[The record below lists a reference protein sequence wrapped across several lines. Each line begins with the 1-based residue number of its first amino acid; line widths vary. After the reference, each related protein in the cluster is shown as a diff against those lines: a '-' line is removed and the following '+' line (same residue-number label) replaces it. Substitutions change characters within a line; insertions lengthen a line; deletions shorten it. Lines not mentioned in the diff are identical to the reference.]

1 MKITLVGMGSGAP
14 GSLTAAGLETL
25 RGAELIIGARRLLEN
40 LPEGCTANCAAL
52 YKTDEICALLRQTD
66 CAETAVVFSGD
77 TGFYSGAAAL
87 CRALDDAGL
96 PYTVLPGVSSVQL
109 LAAALGRPWQGWR
122 LVSAHGC
129 ACDPVA
135 ACRAGGTTFFLTGG
149 SETPATLCQQLADAG
164 LGDAA
169 ATVGEN
175 LGTPSQRLVTGT
187 ARELAAQRFAPLSV
201 LLVENVPAPLRRTPG
216 LPDAAFI
223 RGKTPMTKQEV
234 RAAALAKLAVRPTDT
249 LWDVGAGTG
258 SVSIEAALQNPALR
272 VTAIER
278 QADALRLL
286 AENRQ
291 RFGCGNIAIVAGVAP
306 LAVADKADAIFMGG
320 SGGHLTALID
330 WSLAQLHPGGR
341 LVMTFILQENLHSA
355 LAHLRQSGIHEVD
368 CQQLAVS
375 TLATLGSGHYFKP
388 HNPVFVI
395 ACQKEENHG

>member
-1 MKITLVGMGSGAP
+1 MKDELF
-14 GSLTAAGLETL
+14 L
-25 RGAELIIGARRLLEN
+25 RGA
-40 LPEGCTANCAAL
+40 
-52 YKTDEICALLRQTD
+52 Q
-66 CAETAVVFSGD
+66 V
-77 TGFYSGAAAL
+77 
-87 CRALDDAGL
+87 
-96 PYTVLPGVSSVQL
+96 
-109 LAAALGRPWQGWR
+109 
-122 LVSAHGC
+122 
-129 ACDPVA
+129 
-135 ACRAGGTTFFLTGG
+135 
-149 SETPATLCQQLADAG
+149 
-164 LGDAA
+164 
-169 ATVGEN
+169 
-175 LGTPSQRLVTGT
+175 
-187 ARELAAQRFAPLSV
+187 
-201 LLVENVPAPLRRTPG
+201 
-216 LPDAAFI
+216 
-223 RGKTPMTKQEV
+223 PMTKEAV
-234 RAAALAKLAVRPTDT
+234 RALALAKLELHRARHLIDI
-249 LWDVGAGTG
+249 GAGTG

-291 RFGCGNIAIVAGVAP
+291 RFGC
-306 LAVADKADAIFMGG
+306 DKADAIFMGG

>member
-1 MKITLVGMGSGAP
+1 MKDELF
-14 GSLTAAGLETL
+14 L
-25 RGAELIIGARRLLEN
+25 RGAQVPVTKE
-40 LPEGCTANCAAL
+40 
-52 YKTDEICALLRQTD
+52 
-66 CAETAVVFSGD
+66 AV
-77 TGFYSGAAAL
+77 
-87 CRALDDAGL
+87 RAL
-96 PYTVLPGVSSVQL
+96 
-109 LAAALGRPWQGWR
+109 
-122 LVSAHGC
+122 
-129 ACDPVA
+129 
-135 ACRAGGTTFFLTGG
+135 
-149 SETPATLCQQLADAG
+149 
-164 LGDAA
+164 
-169 ATVGEN
+169 
-175 LGTPSQRLVTGT
+175 
-187 ARELAAQRFAPLSV
+187 
-201 LLVENVPAPLRRTPG
+201 
-216 LPDAAFI
+216 
-223 RGKTPMTKQEV
+223 
-234 RAAALAKLAVRPTDT
+234 ALAKLELHRARHLIDI
-249 LWDVGAGTG
+249 GAGTG

-291 RFGCGNIAIVAGVAP
+291 RFGCDNIAIVAGVAP

-375 TLATLGSGHYFKP
+375 TLAILGSGHYFKP